1 MLEKIGDE
9 IDLIRRHL
17 MVARA
22 VVAHEPIG
30 IIKLSDVLGEPQHR
44 VRYSLR
50 VLEQMG
56 YIRPSPLGAYAT
68 PETRQM
74 LASLSEELDLL
85 IATLEA
91 MKRDG
96 IGNV

>member
-17 MVARA
+17 LVARA

-30 IIKLSDVLGEPQHR
+30 IIKLSEVLDQPQHR

-56 YIRPSPLGAYAT
+56 YIRASPLGAYAT
-68 PETRQM
+68 PQTKEM
-74 LASLSEELDLL
+74 LASLSDELDLL
-85 IATLEA
+85 IGTLEA
-91 MKRDG
+91 MKRDS
-96 IGNV
+96 IANV

>member
-1 MLEKIGDE
+1 
-9 IDLIRRHL
+9 